1 MTVAIVSQ
9 EKSVLG
15 GKYHGKKILI
25 LSQSENHLED
35 FKKVKFTAKGLW
47 RQRILFHD
55 QRHIVHLIQKEQES
69 DGRYQCMR
77 VQSHSKEKLT
87 RKGQD
92 GKNF

>member
-25 LSQSENHLED
+25 LSLSENHLED
-35 FKKVKFTAKGLW
+35 FKKVKFTAKRLW

-55 QRHIVHLIQKEQES
+55 
-69 DGRYQCMR
+69 
-77 VQSHSKEKLT
+77 QSHSKEKLT